1 MPVFRSGVVLI
12 LAGVACKRSKPYR
25 IDYDSIKSE
34 WLQDILLSG
43 RKDISAAVVGFLI
56 TKFHANFILNKCGT
70 CSKPNGIPGRT
81 GPVSN

>member
-12 LAGVACKRSKPYR
+12 FAGITCKRSEPYK

-43 RKDISAAVVGFLI
+43 RKDISAAVVDFLI
-56 TKFHANFILNKCGT
+56 TKFHDKFH
-70 CSKPNGIPGRT
+70 SE
-81 GPVSN
+81 